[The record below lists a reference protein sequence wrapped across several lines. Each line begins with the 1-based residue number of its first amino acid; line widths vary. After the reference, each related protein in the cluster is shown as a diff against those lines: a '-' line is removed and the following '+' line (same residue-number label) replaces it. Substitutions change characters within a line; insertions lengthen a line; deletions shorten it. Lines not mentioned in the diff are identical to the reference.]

1 MPFETGPDSNPRINS
16 ARMGHFTGQQ
26 QHVRLPC
33 KVLNVNGLSALVETS
48 DGGQVTVKNVR
59 VRSLYARFS
68 LNHAF
73 SGEWSQRGRVL

>member
-1 MPFETGPDSNPRINS
+1 
-16 ARMGHFTGQQ
+16 
-26 QHVRLPC
+26 LPC